1 MNFIFLREFI
11 DIKSY
16 VKLGIMK
23 LRSLKFVFKFVFYVL
38 DL

>member
-1 MNFIFLREFI
+1 MNFTLLREFI

-23 LRSLKFVFKFVFYVL
+23 LRSLKFVSKFVFYAL
-38 DL
+38 DS